1 MVIFVMMRLVICM
14 IIVFLIIGML
24 TVWIL
29 IAIMFIFYCN
39 IIRLIRLLVLFLF

>member
-1 MVIFVMMRLVICM
+1 MMCVVICM

-24 TVWIL
+24 SVWVL